1 MKTLIRAILLI
12 VFAIVALPFAIFL
25 AVQGRRRRKARPPR
39 PVTKADVA
47 KAEKKLGFV
56 LPDELKAFFMP
67 PRPKC
72 RVDCAELYTL
82 RKAVAQYRMVT
93 RKPYG
98 PNGQDW
104 PSELFP
110 FADLLPGYACYDLRT
125 GLVTEW
131 DPEDLGE
138 EDDDPRLWD
147 LSFRKTGKTLPQ
159 WLAGEE

>member
-1 MKTLIRAILLI
+1 MKGLVRALLL
-12 VFAIVALPFAIFL
+12 VVLAIVVVPFAIFL
-25 AVQGRRRRKARPPR
+25 FVRERMPARARPPK
-39 PVTKADVA
+39 PVTEADIA
-47 KAEKKLGFV
+47 KAEAKLGFA
-56 LPDELKAFFMP
+56 LPEALKAFFMP

-82 RKAVAQYRMVT
+82 GEAVREYRTVT
-93 RKPYG
+93 RAPYG

-110 FADLLPGYACYDLRT
+110 FADLLPGYACYDLGT

-138 EDDDPRLWD
+138 EDDDPLLWD
-147 LSFRKTGKTLPQ
+147 LSFRRSGKTLKA
-159 WLAGEE
+159 WLAGAE